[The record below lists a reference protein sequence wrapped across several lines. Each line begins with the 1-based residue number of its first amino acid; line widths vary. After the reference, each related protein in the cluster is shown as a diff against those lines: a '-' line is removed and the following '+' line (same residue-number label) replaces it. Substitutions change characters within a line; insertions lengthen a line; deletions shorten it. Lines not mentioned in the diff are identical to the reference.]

1 MTEPRI
7 AFLGTGLMGGPMAA
21 NLLKAG
27 FPVAAW
33 NRTLSK
39 AEALRPAG
47 ATVAPSAAAAAGG
60 ADVVI
65 TMLEGGP
72 VVETVLFEG
81 GVVPALKRGSLVI
94 DMSSAEPQRARA
106 HAQKLAALGIGYLDA
121 PVSGGTPG
129 AKAGTLAIMAG
140 GSEADFERALPIF
153 APMGRPTRVGP
164 AGSGQLAKL
173 CNQVIVSVT
182 MAAVGEALLLAS
194 AGGADP
200 AAVRQALSGGFAD
213 SKILQIHGGHMLD
226 RSFIPGGPAW
236 TLRKDGRTILGA
248 AREFGVTLPM
258 AERANQLFEQLC
270 AHGGEKYDS
279 AAILLEL
286 ERLSGKRAGTKPD
299 RVPE

>member
-1 MTEPRI
+1 MTKPRI

-27 FPVAAW
+27 FPVTAW
-33 NRTLSK
+33 NRTLAK
-39 AEALRPAG
+39 AEALGPAG
-47 ATVAPSAAAAAGG
+47 ATVAASAAAAAEG
-60 ADVVI
+60 ADTVI

-81 GVVPALKRGSLVI
+81 GVASALVRSALVI

-106 HAQKLAALGIGYLDA
+106 HAERLAALGIGYLDA

-140 GSEADFERALPIF
+140 GTEADFERAVPVF
-153 APMGRPTRVGP
+153 SAMGRATRVGP
-164 AGSGQLAKL
+164 AGAGQLAKL

-182 MAAVGEALLLAS
+182 MAAVAEALLLAS

-213 SKILQIHGGHMLD
+213 SRILQIHGGHMLE

-236 TLRKDGRTILGA
+236 TIRKDGRTILAA
-248 AREFGVTLPM
+248 AREFGAAVPM

-279 AAILLEL
+279 AAVILEL
-286 ERLSGKRAGTKPD
+286 ERLSGKRLGAEPD
-299 RVPE
+299 RLPS